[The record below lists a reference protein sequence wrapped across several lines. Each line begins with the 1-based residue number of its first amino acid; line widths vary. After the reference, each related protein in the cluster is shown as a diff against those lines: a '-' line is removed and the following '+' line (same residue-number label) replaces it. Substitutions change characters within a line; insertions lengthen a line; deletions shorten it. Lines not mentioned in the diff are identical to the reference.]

1 MNDIIHTTGIISFII
16 QIITTIIDTYAL
28 SIPTPPVL
36 DDIKALLWIE
46 YIVNLIEGTFYLW
59 MIYSFSVVKNITLY
73 RYYDWIITTPT
84 MLFTYS
90 MYLLITKKIEEN
102 KEHTLLQLVNE
113 EKYTLIIIILLNW
126 LMLFFGYMGELG
138 KLSIKMSTFFGFIPF
153 IIMFYII
160 YQKYAQHTLIGISTF
175 YYFVFVWG
183 LYGIAALMNYQVKNI
198 MYNILDLFAKNF
210 FALFLAYIL
219 IFKFAVIFTPLHIS
233 NADL

>member
-1 MNDIIHTTGIISFII
+1 MSDLIYTTGIASFII

-28 SIPTPPVL
+28 AIPTPPAFY
-36 DDIKALLWIE
+36 DIKTLLWIE
-46 YIVNLIEGTFYLW
+46 YIVNLIEGIFYIW
-59 MIYSFSVVKNITLY
+59 MIRNFSVVKNITKF

-90 MYLLITKKIEEN
+90 MYILIIKKIEEN
-102 KEHTLLQLVNE
+102 KKHTLFESINN
-113 EKYTLIIIILLNW
+113 EKYTLLAIILLNW

-138 KLSIKMSTFFGFIPF
+138 KMSAQVSTFLGFIPF

-160 YQKYAQHTLIGISTF
+160 YEKYAKHTEVGINTF
-175 YYFVFVWG
+175 IYFVSVWG
-183 LYGIAALMNYQVKNI
+183 LYGVAALMNYKVKNV

-219 IFKFAVIFTPLHIS
+219 IYKYVYHY
-233 NADL
+233 